1 MERLNF
7 AIGPHAIDPNRV
19 RGCGSKDRL
28 RRRSVGPRCC
38 FLRRVVQ
45 GLPKFPPILE
55 SSRTVRP
62 RASLGSDR
70 IPASIERQRN
80 QGFQKIPEILVIRIV
95 GPERCIQDRCLTFVI
110 ADSGPKK
117 RYTAIL
123 SSGLIHLSDSFIS
136 AFGSG
141 ANLVFPQPDERQVY
155 VHVGSEF
162 VVSWSTVSR
171 AK

>member
-1 MERLNF
+1 MRSIPIVSADVDLRTGCVDDPWGRAVVFYDVWSRVCPSF
-7 AIGPHAIDPNRV
+7 ADLGIG
-19 RGCGSKDRL
+19 
-28 RRRSVGPRCC
+28 
-38 FLRRVVQ
+38 
-45 GLPKFPPILE
+45 
-55 SSRTVRP
+55 RTVRP

-80 QGFQKIPEILVIRIV
+80 QGFQNPGNLGYQDC
-95 GPERCIQDRCLTFVI
+95 GPERCIQDSCLTFVI

-141 ANLVFPQPDERQVY
+141 ANLVFPLPNERQVY